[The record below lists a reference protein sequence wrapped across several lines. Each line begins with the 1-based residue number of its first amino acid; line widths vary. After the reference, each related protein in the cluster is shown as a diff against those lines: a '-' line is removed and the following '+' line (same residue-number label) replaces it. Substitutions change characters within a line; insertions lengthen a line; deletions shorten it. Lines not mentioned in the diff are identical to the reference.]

1 MKLFPATTCTV
12 FAACAAVFI
21 ASVAVGSTAANA
33 SPIYAFDDG
42 ATNFNGQYRGAE
54 TLVLNFN
61 SPTDMGEISF
71 DLFGANSVDGLN
83 TYQDVFTIA
92 LNGAD
97 VFSGSFSMSGGGTNV
112 VTLNTLSWMWNT
124 VTNPGG
130 FFQGGVTSVSGLAAL
145 INGANTFSVTFSQ
158 PGLDNG
164 AGQNTGDESWAL
176 NNLTVAPVPV
186 PAAGLMLL
194 AGLGGLAALRRRKG
208 VAAI

>member
-1 MKLFPATTCTV
+1 MKLFPAATCTV
-12 FAACAAVFI
+12 FAACAAAFI

-42 ATNFNGQYRGAE
+42 ATDFNGQYRGAE
-54 TLVLNFN
+54 TLPLGFN
-61 SPTDMGEISF
+61 SSFGMSTISF
-71 DLFGANSVDGLN
+71 DLFGANSVDGFN

-92 LNGAD
+92 LNGVD
-97 VFSGSFSMSGGGTNV
+97 VFAGSFDMSGGGGSAI
-112 VTLNTLSWMWNT
+112 TLNTLGWVWST

-145 INGANTFSVTFSQ
+145 VNGANTFSVSFTQ
-158 PGLDNG
+158 PGPDNG
-164 AGQNTGDESWAL
+164 SGQPVSDESWAL

-194 AGLGGLAALRRRKG
+194 AGLGGLAALRRRKA
-208 VAAI
+208 VAAV